1 MEFDIGQLMQQAQ
14 RLQGEVQRKQAELAN
29 REVEGEAGAG
39 LCKAVANG
47 RGEILR
53 VKLDPKIDLGD
64 RALLE
69 DLVTAAV
76 NAALTKSRELQQQE
90 LAGLAGGL
98 PLGNL
103 FGGT

>member
-1 MEFDIGQLMQQAQ
+1 MELDLGQLMRQAQ
-14 RLQGEVQRKQAELAN
+14 ALQGELKRRQEELG
-29 REVEGEAGAG
+29 RQEVTGQAGAG
-39 LCKAVANG
+39 LVSAVANG

-53 VKLDPKIDLGD
+53 VKLDPKLDASD
-64 RALLE
+64 RGLVE

-76 NAALTKSRELQQQE
+76 NAALARAKELQQKE

-103 FGGT
+103 FGG